1 MSAPE
6 REMIVTGPHPR
17 KIDLHASFA
26 CLGSLICWSVAP
38 IFIKL
43 LTGALDSWTQNAL
56 RYGVACLFWLPFL
69 LASIR
74 NGSFDRRIW
83 KLTLLPTAINLLSQ
97 SCFTAS
103 FYYIHPAFVDLA
115 GKSSLLWIMG
125 ISLLLFVR
133 ERALLRSKRFWSGI
147 VLSAIGLVG
156 VMVFHADFGQ
166 KQTMTGIVLIQ
177 IAAACWA
184 AYTLIIRA
192 RFADIDSRAMFAV
205 ICLYMTVG
213 LTVLGFFFGRME
225 ASLTLSAW
233 QWFWVVFSAIT
244 GIAISHVLYYSAL
257 HRIGA
262 MIPAMVMLAV
272 PFCILSLSHW
282 VFGETLTAMQWPF
295 GVMLLIGAGL
305 AIWSQEHLHRG

>member
-1 MSAPE
+1 MSAPD
-6 REMIVTGPHPR
+6 RGIMVTGQRPA
-17 KIDLHASFA
+17 KIDLYASFA

-43 LTGALDSWTQNAL
+43 LTGVLDSWTQNAL

-69 LASIR
+69 VAVNR

-83 KLTLLPTAINLLSQ
+83 KLAILPAAINLLSQ

-103 FYYIHPAFVDLA
+103 FYYIHPAFVDLT
-115 GKSSLLWIMG
+115 GKSSILWIIG
-125 ISLLLFVR
+125 ISLLLFAH

-147 VLSAIGLVG
+147 VLSAAGLLG
-156 VMVFHADFGQ
+156 VMAFHADFGQ
-166 KQTMTGIVLIQ
+166 KHTMTGIVLTQ

-184 AYTLIIRA
+184 AYTLTIRV
-192 RFADIDSRAMFAV
+192 RFANIDSRAGFAV
-205 ICLYMTVG
+205 ISLYTTAG
-213 LTVLGFFFGRME
+213 LTVLAMLLGHTE
-225 ASLTLSAW
+225 ACLALSVR

-244 GIAISHVLYYSAL
+244 GIAISHVMYYAAL
-257 HRIGA
+257 RRIGA

-272 PFCILSLSHW
+272 PFCILTLSHL

-305 AIWSQEHLHRG
+305 AIWSQEHLHRV

>member
-1 MSAPE
+1 MSAPDP
-6 REMIVTGPHPR
+6 EMTVTSQQHR
-17 KIDLHASFA
+17 KIDLYASFA
-26 CLGSLICWSVAP
+26 CLGSLVCWSVGP

-43 LTGALDSWTQNAL
+43 LTGVLDSWTQNAL

-83 KLTLLPTAINLLSQ
+83 KLAILPSAINLLSQ

-103 FYYIHPAFVDLA
+103 FYYIHPAFVDLT
-115 GKSSLLWIMG
+115 GKSSILWIMG
-125 ISLLLFVR
+125 ISLLLFAR

-147 VLSAIGLVG
+147 ILSAAGLLG
-156 VMVFHADFGQ
+156 VMAFHADFGQ
-166 KQTMTGIVLIQ
+166 KQTMTGIVLTQ

-184 AYTLIIRA
+184 AYTLIIRV
-192 RFADIDSRAMFAV
+192 RFADIDSRAGFAV
-205 ICLYMTVG
+205 ISLYSTAG
-213 LTVLGFFFGRME
+213 LTVLAALFGHT
-225 ASLTLSAW
+225 AAGLTLSAW

-244 GIAISHVLYYSAL
+244 GIAISHVLYYAAL
-257 HRIGA
+257 RRIGA

-282 VFGETLTAMQWPF
+282 VFGETLTVMQWPF
-295 GVMLLIGAGL
+295 GILLLIGAGL